1 LPGYLYVKLGDDVE
15 MENDKHVKEFTPENS
30 RKTKNNLQDLDI
42 VLDERAINFFLTEN
56 DPFYF
61 SKVKIVFFE
70 KRG

>member
-1 LPGYLYVKLGDDVE
+1 ME
-15 MENDKHVKEFTPENS
+15 MENNKPCIDNDKHVKEFTPENS

-42 VLDERAINFFLTEN
+42 VLDERAIKFLLTEI

-61 SKVKIVFFE
+61 SKLKIVLFE